1 MALIEV
7 TDPISLVKSI
17 LLIISAILV
26 LLAAIGILRYKDDLN
41 RVMYARIHIL
51 GIADMACILALLVMG
66 EFLLAAA
73 YFILTP
79 FNSHAIANAY
89 YYGEE
94 KND

>member
-1 MALIEV
+1 MAFIEV
-7 TDPISLVKSI
+7 ADPISLVKSI

-94 KND
+94 KK

>member
-1 MALIEV
+1 MAFIEV
-7 TDPISLVKSI
+7 ADPISLIKSI
-17 LLIISAILV
+17 LLIISSVMVILS
-26 LLAAIGILRYKDDLN
+26 AIGILRYKDDLA

-51 GIADMACILALLVMG
+51 GIADMACILALLVLG

-73 YFILTP
+73 YFVLTP

-94 KND
+94 K

>member
-1 MALIEV
+1 MAFLEV
-7 TDPISLVKSI
+7 ADPISLIKSI
-17 LLIISAILV
+17 LLLISALLV
-26 LLAAIGILRYKDDLN
+26 ILAAIGILRYKDDLE

-51 GIADMACILALLVMG
+51 GVADMACILALLVLG